1 MAALETSTVLTIGC
15 DIHRTVTTLRKIR
28 SSENRC
34 FHEKL
39 VNLRMGG
46 INMTFSFYY
55 ILSCFYFTITFR
67 PFLTYTPF
75 DNPLRE
81 PEVTFIP

>member
-46 INMTFSFYY
+46 
-55 ILSCFYFTITFR
+55 
-67 PFLTYTPF
+67 
-75 DNPLRE
+75 
-81 PEVTFIP
+81 